1 MRATARAFMM
11 LCVGLA
17 LKTIVNAFKPVS
29 KMIQTLVPLGK
40 LARTFNS
47 YGLSTLTGDS
57 GATLP
62 RSESGLFTWLL
73 GGQSVAARAQE
84 IVQEVNSRRGV
95 KQQQQRAVV
104 QISAEDLLSEMRTF
118 EGMAASVAA
127 ASTTPSSFPE
137 TKNVLIPGYMDFDP
151 MVAATKSKRRV
162 GTPGVKRGIGGARN

>member
-1 MRATARAFMM
+1 MM

-29 KMIQTLVPLGK
+29 KMIQTLVPLG
-40 LARTFNS
+40 TFNS
-47 YGLSTLTGDS
+47 YGLSTLTGDSGATLPRGDS

-118 EGMAASVAA
+118 EGMAATVAA

-137 TKNVLIPGYMDFDP
+137 TKKF
-151 MVAATKSKRRV
+151 
-162 GTPGVKRGIGGARN
+162 

>member
-1 MRATARAFMM
+1 
-11 LCVGLA
+11 
-17 LKTIVNAFKPVS
+17 
-29 KMIQTLVPLGK
+29 VPLGK
-40 LARTFNS
+40 LVRN
-47 YGLSTLTGDS
+47 LSTLTGDS

-84 IVQEVNSRRGV
+84 IVQEVNSRRGTV
-95 KQQQQRAVV
+95 KHQQQRAVV

-137 TKNVLIPGYMDFDP
+137 SKKVLIPGYMDFDP

-162 GTPGVKRGIGGARN
+162 GHGVKRGIGGARN

>member
-1 MRATARAFMM
+1 MKDITSKMRATARAFMM

-29 KMIQTLVPLGK
+29 KMMQTLVPLGK
-40 LARTFNS
+40 LVRT
-47 YGLSTLTGDS
+47 LSTLTGDS

-118 EGMAASVAA
+118 EGMAATVAA

-137 TKNVLIPGYMDFDP
+137 TKKVLIPGYMDFDP

-162 GTPGVKRGIGGARN
+162 GTPG